1 VVNRGPI
8 FNGALPRQAQTL
20 RSVEDAELAGESE
33 VLAKIPIRAPRREKR
48 TEVEENVSNEGNF
61 PIEYL

>member
-1 VVNRGPI
+1 MKK
-8 FNGALPRQAQTL
+8 Q
-20 RSVEDAELAGESE
+20 LAGESE